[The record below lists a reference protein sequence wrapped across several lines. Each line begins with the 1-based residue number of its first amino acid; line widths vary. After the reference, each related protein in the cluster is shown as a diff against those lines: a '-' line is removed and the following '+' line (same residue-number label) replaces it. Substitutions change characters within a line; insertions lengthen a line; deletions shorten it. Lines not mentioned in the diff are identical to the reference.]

1 MHAWEAIQ
9 LSVDYIE
16 EHLKNDIDTVV
27 LAETV
32 GLSPFYF
39 QRLFSRL
46 VNKPV
51 QEYKKLRRLARA
63 VQDLESTNQRI
74 LDIAL
79 EYGFSNH
86 ANFTRA
92 FKDAYGITPE
102 EYRKTLPPLNTV
114 IKPEISMQYVMLDEG
129 VPLIVN
135 DIILEINKRYLS
147 KKETYV
153 GFQSDV
159 NISSQIP
166 VGESTGIDVPKQLW
180 NYYHI
185 KKELLKEQLIT
196 GIEIGISDKH
206 NTQTETFSYFAGG
219 LTKNIDGDLC
229 DGFTHH
235 ELPDGEYIVCSIEA
249 ESFDDLVSKALDQ
262 ATKYLFSTWLPHHK
276 LTTQPFLAEKYYPNT
291 ENIYYMELWII
302 PISL

>member
-9 LSVDYIE
+9 LAVDYIE
-16 EHLKNDIDTVV
+16 ENLKNDIDTVV

-39 QRLFSRL
+39 QRLFARL

-51 QEYKKLRRLARA
+51 QEYKKLRRLSRA
-63 VQDLESTNQRI
+63 VQDLEFTNQRI

-79 EYGFSNH
+79 EYGFSNN

-102 EYRKTLPPLNTV
+102 EYRKVLPPLNTV
-114 IKPEISMQYVMLDEG
+114 IKPEISMQYVMIDEG
-129 VPLIVN
+129 VPLIVG
-135 DIILEINKRYLS
+135 DIILEIRKKHLN
-147 KKETYV
+147 KKEIYI

-166 VGESTGIDVPKQLW
+166 IGESTGIDVPKQLW
-180 NYYHI
+180 IRYHN
-185 KKELLKEQLIT
+185 KKELINEYLVSEV
-196 GIEIGISDKH
+196 EIGISDEH
-206 NTQTETFSYFAGG
+206 NTQKGTFSYFAGG
-219 LTKNIDGDLC
+219 LAKTIDEHLC
-229 DGFTHH
+229 DDFIQH
-235 ELPDGEYIVCSIEA
+235 ELPAGEYIICSIEA
-249 ESFDDLVSKALDQ
+249 ESFDDLVSIALDQ
-262 ATKYLFSTWLPHHK
+262 ASKYLFGTWLPHHN
-276 LTTQPFLAEKYYPNT
+276 LSTQPFLAEKYYPKT
-291 ENIYYMELWII
+291 ENAYHMELWII